1 MTSRCLIAFQYLSNR
16 SLSTTSVSTTSSD
29 SEVSNE
35 LCDSSRSLDWEQ
47 SDSYERETRVID
59 GVIIPYEDEP
69 LANCGEEVVEV
80 LNVITVLNVIKS

>member
-1 MTSRCLIAFQYLSNR
+1 M
-16 SLSTTSVSTTSSD
+16 
-29 SEVSNE
+29 
-35 LCDSSRSLDWEQ
+35 CDSSRSLDREQ

-59 GVIIPYEDEP
+59 GVFIPYEDEP

>member
-1 MTSRCLIAFQYLSNR
+1 M
-16 SLSTTSVSTTSSD
+16 
-29 SEVSNE
+29 
-35 LCDSSRSLDWEQ
+35 CDSSRSLDREQ
-47 SDSYERETRVID
+47 SDNYERETRVID

>member
-1 MTSRCLIAFQYLSNR
+1 M
-16 SLSTTSVSTTSSD
+16 
-29 SEVSNE
+29 
-35 LCDSSRSLDWEQ
+35 CDSSRSLDREQ

-59 GVIIPYEDEP
+59 GVIIPYEYEP

>member
-1 MTSRCLIAFQYLSNR
+1 M
-16 SLSTTSVSTTSSD
+16 
-29 SEVSNE
+29 
-35 LCDSSRSLDWEQ
+35 CDSSRSLDREQ
-47 SDSYERETRVID
+47 SDSYEREIRVID